1 VATAGNASA
10 SVAFTAPADT
20 GFPASAITG
29 YRVTSTPGGFT
40 GTGLTSPVTVTGL
53 TNGTAYTF
61 TVAAQNVNGYGPES
75 VASNSVTPVL
85 PNYVEEVFS
94 TYLYTGNGSTQTIT
108 NGIDLAGKGGLVWLK
123 CRSSAESHNLID
135 TVRGVTSNLRT
146 DTTSAALSETNFSS
160 FNSNGFSFSGPGS
173 VNGFNTSTRTYA
185 SWTFR
190 EQPKFFDIVT
200 YTGDGTQN
208 RIISHNLGS
217 TPGCMIVKD
226 TSAVG
231 SWFTWHRSVSGGL
244 LLNTTEAAQSY
255 YWDAADQPTSTT
267 LKVSQLYGTNTSG
280 RTYVAYLFAHD
291 AGGFGTTGADNVVS
305 CGSFA
310 STGAVVNVTLGY
322 EPQFLLVKRTD
333 AADDWRIIDSMRG
346 FTTDKN
352 DQILAPNLSAA
363 ETNLNPYIGPT
374 ATGFSTA
381 AITAGRTY
389 IYIAIRRGPMAVPTL
404 GTTVFSPVAY
414 TGTGS
419 ALQITSGFSADLW
432 LTEKRGATQQLGGAI
447 NGTRLT
453 GPSYRATG
461 STAADDSL
469 GVVSNYFNWDNMT
482 GMIAYGYDGLNL
494 NGATYVSWA
503 MRRAPGFFDVVCY
516 TGNDTNMTIN
526 HNLGVVPELMIVK
539 RRSIAGLWFVY
550 SAGTTIPNNYYLR
563 LETTGGQTD
572 ATSQVWNNTAT
583 TFLAGTG
590 LGISAAS
597 QTYVAYLFATV
608 AGVSKV
614 GSYTGT
620 GATQTIACGFAAG
633 ARFVLIKRTD
643 STGDWYVWD
652 SVRGMVVGTDPSLLL
667 NTTAAEVNANSV
679 YTITT
684 GFQIVSTAAGINASG
699 GTYIFLA
706 IA

>member
-1 VATAGNASA
+1 VGISKWNAGIIRPVPVAPAGPYENGAAPGVWTLDQVAYWQKQGLWPIAGNA
-10 SVAFTAPADT
+10 PPYIED
-20 GFPASAITG
+20 
-29 YRVTSTPGGFT
+29 
-40 GTGLTSPVTVTGL
+40 
-53 TNGTAYTF
+53 
-61 TVAAQNVNGYGPES
+61 
-75 VASNSVTPVL
+75 
-85 PNYVEEVFS
+85 VFS
-94 TYLYTGNGSTQTIT
+94 TYLYTGTGAARTIT
-108 NGIDLAGKGGLVWLK
+108 NGINLSANGGMVWGKV
-123 CRSSAESHNLID
+123 RSTAQGHIISD
-135 TVRGVTSNLRT
+135 TVTGTQKGLTTNSTAAQYADPQAVT
-146 DTTSAALSETNFSS
+146 S
-160 FNSNGFSFSGPGS
+160 FNSNGFTVGTTGEYNL
-173 VNGFNTSTRTYA
+173 NGATLV

-190 EQPKFFDIVT
+190 KQPKFFDIVT

-280 RTYVAYLFAHD
+280 RTYVAYLFAHN
-291 AGGFGTTGADNVVS
+291 AGGFGLTGTDNVIS
-305 CGSFA
+305 CGSFVTT
-310 STGAVVNVTLGY
+310 SGTNNITLGY
-322 EPQFLLVKRTD
+322 EPQWLLVKPSS
-333 AADDWRIIDSMRG
+333 AASSWFMFDNMRG
-346 FTTDKN
+346 MVVNTTGDKYLEPN
-352 DQILAPNLSAA
+352 SSNAEASLANFFDI
-363 ETNLNPYIGPT
+363 N
-374 ATGFSTA
+374 ATGFNESFGGAFGSGVTC
-381 AITAGRTY
+381 

-404 GTTVFSPVAY
+404 GTSVFSPVAY

-516 TGNDTNMTIN
+516 TGTGATNN
-526 HNLGVVPELMIVK
+526 VAHNLGVAPELMIVK
-539 RRSIAGLWFVY
+539 SRSAAGNW
-550 SAGTTIPNNYYLR
+550 G
-563 LETTGGQTD
+563 
-572 ATSQVWNNTAT
+572 VWNKTIFAANSSNIIILQSANASTVSAAYFNSTAPSST
-583 TFLAGTG
+583 TFTLGT
-590 LGISAAS
+590 AAAVNGS
-597 QTYVAYLFATV
+597 GATLVAYLFATC

-620 GATQTIACGFAAG
+620 AALQTVACGFTTG

-643 STGDWYVWD
+643 AVGDWYVWD
-652 SVRGMVVGTDPSLLL
+652 SARGITSGNDPYLLM
-667 NTTAAEVNANSV
+667 NSTAAEVTGTNYV
-679 YTITT
+679 DTDTT
-684 GFQIVSTAAGINASG
+684 GFKVTAAAPAALNAVG

>member
-1 VATAGNASA
+1 
-10 SVAFTAPADT
+10 
-20 GFPASAITG
+20 
-29 YRVTSTPGGFT
+29 
-40 GTGLTSPVTVTGL
+40 
-53 TNGTAYTF
+53 
-61 TVAAQNVNGYGPES
+61 
-75 VASNSVTPVL
+75 
-85 PNYVEEVFS
+85 
-94 TYLYTGNGSTQTIT
+94 
-108 NGIDLAGKGGLVWLK
+108 
-123 CRSSAESHNLID
+123 
-135 TVRGVTSNLRT
+135 
-146 DTTSAALSETNFSS
+146 
-160 FNSNGFSFSGPGS
+160 
-173 VNGFNTSTRTYA
+173 
-185 SWTFR
+185 
-190 EQPKFFDIVT
+190 
-200 YTGDGTQN
+200 
-208 RIISHNLGS
+208 
-217 TPGCMIVKD
+217 
-226 TSAVG
+226 
-231 SWFTWHRSVSGGL
+231 
-244 LLNTTEAAQSY
+244 
-255 YWDAADQPTSTT
+255 
-267 LKVSQLYGTNTSG
+267 
-280 RTYVAYLFAHD
+280 
-291 AGGFGTTGADNVVS
+291 
-305 CGSFA
+305 
-310 STGAVVNVTLGY
+310 
-322 EPQFLLVKRTD
+322 LLVKRTD